1 MSVKPLNTLNAG
13 NTAVIKEFVNN
24 ARLQSR
30 LVEMGAIPGVKVRI
44 VKKAPFHGPIEVK
57 IRSYHLILRWQDAGN
72 ILVS

>member
-13 NTAVIKEFVNN
+13 NTAVIKAFVNN
-24 ARLQSR
+24 VRLQSR
-30 LVEMGAIPGVKVRI
+30 IVEMGAIPGVKVRI

-57 IRSYHLILRWQDAGN
+57 IRSYHLILRWQDAGS

>member
-13 NTAVIKEFVNN
+13 KTAVIKEFVNN

-30 LVEMGAIPGVKVRI
+30 LVEMGAIPGIKVRI
-44 VKKAPFHGPIEVK
+44 VKKAPFHGPIELK
-57 IRSYHLILRWQDAGN
+57 IRSYHLILRWQDAGS